1 MQTNIGILAACFNAR
16 AELSERSFCVIQ
28 RLEYM
33 NYHGVQVC
41 NDYDCP
47 LLSLTTVFHCVPS
60 HCVSHSVSVVHECS
74 STCTFRTIE
83 STIIVER
90 EYVSS
95 QKLVFVHDISN
106 SLYALNVYCMHQY
119 Y

>member
-1 MQTNIGILAACFNAR
+1 
-16 AELSERSFCVIQ
+16 
-28 RLEYM
+28 M

-60 HCVSHSVSVVHECS
+60 RCISHFVSVVHECS
-74 STCTFRTIE
+74 STCTFKTIE

-90 EYVSS
+90 EHISS
-95 QKLVFVHDISN
+95 QKLIFVHDISN
-106 SLYALNVYCMHQY
+106 SLYAVNVYCMHLY

>member
-16 AELSERSFCVIQ
+16 AELSERSFSVIQ

-33 NYHGVQVC
+33 NYHGEQVC

-47 LLSLTTVFHCVPS
+47 LLSLITVCLLIVLVTQFLQYM
-60 HCVSHSVSVVHECS
+60 SVLLPVHLEPLNL
-74 STCTFRTIE
+74 
-83 STIIVER
+83 
-90 EYVSS
+90 
-95 QKLVFVHDISN
+95 QLLLNGNMFVLKNLSLYMAYISN
-106 SLYALNVYCMHQY
+106 SLYALNVYCMHLY